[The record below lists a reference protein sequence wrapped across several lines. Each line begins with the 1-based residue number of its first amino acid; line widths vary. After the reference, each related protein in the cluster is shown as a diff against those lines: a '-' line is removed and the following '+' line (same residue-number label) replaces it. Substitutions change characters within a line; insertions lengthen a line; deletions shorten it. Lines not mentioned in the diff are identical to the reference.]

1 MPTVTLTITDTPTG
15 QLSIHSTFVPAVGR
29 PCSPAQQAALEIIN
43 RTNAEW
49 GVKPPALAKTRPAL
63 NITTLHPI

>member
-1 MPTVTLTITDTPTG
+1 MPTVTLTIADTPTG
-15 QLSIHSTFVPAVGR
+15 ALSIHSTFEPAVGR

-49 GVKPPALAKTRPAL
+49 GMRAPALAKVQP
-63 NITTLHPI
+63 TTPQKAA

>member
-1 MPTVTLTITDTPTG
+1 MPSVTLTIADTPTG
-15 QLSIHSTFVPAVGR
+15 ALSIHSTFEPAVGR

-49 GVKPPALAKTRPAL
+49 GMQAPTLAKVQPTNTQKAD
-63 NITTLHPI
+63 